1 MGKNISCQRCQ
12 TQMIAYLNRELRP
25 SMRERMAR
33 HLDTCPVCY
42 ARLMQ
47 ESQLA
52 AELQQE
58 IPLVGRGHTP
68 GFDQVW
74 SAFRRD
80 ARTSSARSSFT
91 QSIRYG
97 WAVLAVA
104 VMLVIPMTMGAQQV
118 TLASAPTQPSPM
130 QIAQQ
135 STPSGTPLDGEE
147 DILAPTLRQTPAA
160 QPALVARPLPDVI
173 TTP

>member
-1 MGKNISCQRCQ
+1 MGKNIGCHRCQ
-12 TQMIAYLNRELRP
+12 AQLIAYLNRELRP
-25 SMRERMAR
+25 SMRERMAQ
-33 HLDTCPVCY
+33 HLDTCPTCY

-52 AELQQE
+52 VELQQE
-58 IPLVGRGHTP
+58 IPLVGRGQTP

-80 ARTSSARSSFT
+80 ARAASARASFT

-104 VMLVIPMTMGAQQV
+104 VMLVIPMTIGARQV

-135 STPSGTPLDGEE
+135 STPSGTPLDAEE
-147 DILAPTLRQTPAA
+147 TIPAPTLLQTPEA

>member
-1 MGKNISCQRCQ
+1 MGKTISCKRCQ
-12 TQMIAYLNRELRP
+12 SQMIAYLNRELRP
-25 SMRERMAR
+25 SMRERMAN
-33 HLDTCPVCY
+33 HLDTCPTCY
-42 ARLMQ
+42 ARFLQ

-52 AELQQE
+52 SELQQE
-58 IPLVGRGHTP
+58 IPLVGRGQTP

-80 ARTSSARSSFT
+80 RHGSSTRSSFSE
-91 QSIRYG
+91 SIRYG

-135 STPSGTPLDGEE
+135 STPSGTPLDSEE
-147 DILAPTLRQTPAA
+147 DIPAPTLLQTPEA

>member
-12 TQMIAYLNRELRP
+12 LQLIAYLNRELRP

-33 HLDTCPVCY
+33 HLDTCPICY
-42 ARLMQ
+42 ARFMQ

-52 AELQQE
+52 SELQQE
-58 IPLVGRGHTP
+58 MPLVGRGQTP

-74 SAFRRD
+74 SAFQRGGRG
-80 ARTSSARSSFT
+80 SSARSSFT

-97 WAVLAVA
+97 WAVLAAA
-104 VMLVIPMTMGAQQV
+104 VMLVIPMTMGAQRV

-135 STPSGTPLDGEE
+135 STPSGRPLDFEQTVP
-147 DILAPTLRQTPAA
+147 APAPLQTPEA

-173 TTP
+173 STP